1 MPVIKLPQLAW
12 YGTREL
18 ELTLPDSWPVKF
30 YNMAGFDR
38 PVMKPEAIK
47 AAIANPIGS
56 PPIRELA
63 RGKKEVVIIFDDMT
77 RVTRTYQ
84 IAPFVLEELAEAG
97 IPDDRIQFVCALGA
111 HMAWDR
117 TLLAQK
123 LGEDILARFP
133 VYNHSPFADCTYV
146 GTTSYG
152 TPIHVNAEVMRCD
165 LKIGIGG
172 IVPHPNAGFGGGG
185 KIILPGVSSMETIR
199 HFHSIEKEYKRKYP
213 DRQDIGFGLFD
224 HNPMRLNIA
233 EAAALAGLDIKI
245 DCMLNAQGE
254 TVALFAGALKP
265 AYEAAVR
272 EAKAHYLT
280 PKTNGEEILIANTFS
295 KANEGLMIG
304 LNVPFTAATGKGV
317 DIVLIANAPD
327 GQVTHYLLGNF
338 GKTIT
343 SEQKLVVK
351 PPQHIDHVIIY
362 SEYPDLA
369 GRGYVEKSDK
379 VLYANRWEDVLR
391 ILQQYHGAEAK
402 VAVYPSAEIQYCA
415 Q

>member
-1 MPVIKLPQLAW
+1 
-12 YGTREL
+12 
-18 ELTLPDSWPVKF
+18 
-30 YNMAGFDR
+30 
-38 PVMKPEAIK
+38 
-47 AAIANPIGS
+47 
-56 PPIRELA
+56 
-63 RGKKEVVIIFDDMT
+63 
-77 RVTRTYQ
+77 
-84 IAPFVLEELAEAG
+84 
-97 IPDDRIQFVCALGA
+97 
-111 HMAWDR
+111 
-117 TLLAQK
+117 
-123 LGEDILARFP
+123 
-133 VYNHSPFADCTYV
+133 
-146 GTTSYG
+146 
-152 TPIHVNAEVMRCD
+152 MRCD

-199 HFHSIEKEYKRKYP
+199 HFHGIQKEYKQKYP

-224 HNPMRLNIA
+224 DNPMRLNIA

-254 TVALFAGALKP
+254 TVAIFAGALKP

-351 PPQHIDHVIIY
+351 PPQHINHVIIY

-379 VLYANRWEDVLR
+379 VLYVNKWEDALR
-391 ILQQYHGAEAK
+391 ILQEYHGAEAK
-402 VAVYPSAEIQYCA
+402 VAVYPNSEIQYCT
-415 Q
+415 